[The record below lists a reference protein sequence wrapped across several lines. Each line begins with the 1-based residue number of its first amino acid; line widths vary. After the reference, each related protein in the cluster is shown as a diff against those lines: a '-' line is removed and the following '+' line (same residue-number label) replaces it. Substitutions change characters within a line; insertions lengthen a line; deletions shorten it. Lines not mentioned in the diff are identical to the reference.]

1 MKSKDSE
8 VIEIKLRVRYAETD
22 AMSVVHHSNY
32 IIWFEAARSEYLIL
46 KGSSYTEL
54 LEKQGFHLPVS
65 EVYARFLKPAR
76 YPEMVTVKTWVEELR
91 SRKLTFGYEV
101 VSETGEILVTGYSR
115 HICTDLEG
123 RVRSIPQQVRDFLYQ
138 QAP

>member
-1 MKSKDSE
+1 MKSENSE

-22 AMSVVHHSNY
+22 GMGVVHHSNY

-54 LEKQGFHLPVS
+54 LEKRGFHLPVS
-65 EVYARFLKPAR
+65 EVYARFLNPAR

-101 VSETGEILVTGYSR
+101 VSDTGQTLVTGYSK

-123 RVRSIPQQVRDFLYQ
+123 RVRAIPPHVREFLS
-138 QAP
+138 

>member
-1 MKSKDSE
+1 MKNKNGD
-8 VIEIKLRVRYAETD
+8 VIEIELRVRYAETD
-22 AMSVVHHSNY
+22 GMNIVHHSNY
-32 IIWFEAARSEYLIL
+32 IIWFEAARSEYLIR

-76 YPEMVTVKTWVEELR
+76 YPEMVKVKTWVEELR

-101 VSETGEILVTGYSR
+101 VNSDTGEILATGYSR

-123 RVRSIPQQVRDFLYQ
+123 RVRAIPPRVRDFM
-138 QAP
+138 A

>member
-1 MKSKDSE
+1 MTLRSE
-8 VIEIKLRVRYAETD
+8 NNEVFKIELRVRYAETD
-22 AMSVVHHSNY
+22 GMNIVHHSNY
-32 IIWFEAARSEYLIL
+32 IIWFEAARSEYLIH

-76 YPEMVTVKTWVEELR
+76 YPEMVSVKVWVEELR
-91 SRKLTFGYEV
+91 SRKLTFGYQV
-101 VSETGEILVTGYSR
+101 VNSDTGETLVTGYSK

-123 RVRSIPQQVRDFLYQ
+123 RVRAIPPRVRAFME
-138 QAP
+138 